1 MKKNKPYGVLN
12 AHQHILL
19 IIIPLI
25 ALIAALGIG
34 RMYIPISDVTTSI
47 KAKLFGGTGLSKQM
61 EIVLWNIRFPRILLS
76 FVVGAGLSVSGC
88 AFQSLFG
95 NPLASPDTLGVASG
109 ASFGAA
115 LGILL
120 GFDLIGIELCAI
132 VTGLLAM
139 CLTYVSAKGRQ
150 SSVSTIVLAGIM
162 IGSLFSALVSLVKI
176 MADSETQL
184 PSITYWLM
192 GSLQSASYDS
202 LALGTPAIIVAI
214 VILYLIRYRLNV
226 LVLSDDEAKS
236 TGINLRVL
244 QIITVLC
251 VSAISASC
259 VALCGQVGWVGLLVP
274 HICRMRFGN
283 NHLSLIPTSISFG
296 ATFLVVVDTLARTLS
311 ASEIP
316 ISILTAIIG
325 APFFI
330 ILLRREGW
338 NA

>member
-1 MKKNKPYGVLN
+1 MS
-12 AHQHILL
+12 
-19 IIIPLI
+19 IPL
-25 ALIAALGIG
+25 
-34 RMYIPISDVTTSI
+34 SDVLASI
-47 KAKLFGGTGLSKQM
+47 QAKFTGGEGLSKQM
-61 EIVLWNIRFPRILLS
+61 EIVLWNIRFPRILLA
-76 FVVGAGLSVSGC
+76 FVVGAGLSVAGC
-88 AFQSLFG
+88 SFQSLFG

-120 GFDLIGIELCAI
+120 GFNLVGIELLA
-132 VTGLLAM
+132 VLTGLLAM
-139 CLTYVSAKGRQ
+139 VLTYYSAKGRESNI
-150 SSVSTIVLAGIM
+150 SSIILAGIM
-162 IGSLFSALVSLVKI
+162 IGSLFSALVSLIKV

-192 GSLQSASYDS
+192 GSLQSANYES
-202 LALGTPAIIVAI
+202 LMIGTPLIIIAIA
-214 VILYLIRYRLNV
+214 ILYAIRYRLNV

-244 QIITVLC
+244 QVVTVIC
-251 VSAISASC
+251 VSFISASC

-283 NHLSLIPTSISFG
+283 NHLALIPTSISFG
-296 ATFLVVVDTLARTLS
+296 ATFLVVVDTLARTIS

-330 ILLRREGW
+330 ILLRKEGW
-338 NA
+338 NR